1 MTTPSR
7 TAPTS
12 RTAPISRTAPA
23 SSTATS
29 ALPPEGL
36 SATLRVRISAGDV
49 HYGGDL
55 VPGARVLELFGDVAT
70 ELTIRTDSDEGLL
83 TGYAD
88 VSFTAP
94 VHAGDF
100 LEVTGTIRRHTRLR
114 RTIAFEARKVIAARY
129 QDGASSA
136 AVLSEPQVV
145 CRATGTS
152 VVPMAKAQAA
162 RHAG

>member
-1 MTTPSR
+1 M
-7 TAPTS
+7 
-12 RTAPISRTAPA
+12 
-23 SSTATS
+23 
-29 ALPPEGL
+29 PPDCL
-36 SATLRVRISAGDV
+36 SVTLRVRISAGDV

-55 VPGARVLELFGDVAT
+55 VPGARILELFGDAAT
-70 ELTIRTDSDEGLL
+70 ELTIRTDGDEGLL
-83 TGYAD
+83 TGYTD
-88 VSFTAP
+88 VAFTAP

-100 LEVTGTIRRHTRLR
+100 LEVSGTLQRHTRLR

-136 AVLSEPQVV
+136 AVLKEPQVV

-162 RHAG
+162 RRVG